1 MNTLRAF
8 VQFPRSSASGG
19 RSSWLWVADSV
30 PSCLASSSGLPRTAH
45 GPSHIPVVRQCPGRF
60 PRFRSGF
67 VPGRPVPPRTP
78 VRRRTRGGGTV
89 HPAIPDLRR
98 TYGSVY
104 ARFTL
109 GSTPVLRFGFVGFA
123 SGLVGIRTG
132 LVRISGFVPDF
143 VPKKSNESPLGAT
156 WGLF

>member
-1 MNTLRAF
+1 MAITSGSVAVPAAAFDSRNPPCRIFHTPLFFAHRALGGD
-8 VQFPRSSASGG
+8 FPAGTG
-19 RSSWLWVADSV
+19 ESWLLYVA
-30 PSCLASSSGLPRTAH
+30 
-45 GPSHIPVVRQCPGRF
+45 
-60 PRFRSGF
+60 
-67 VPGRPVPPRTP
+67 
-78 VRRRTRGGGTV
+78 RGGGTV

-156 WGLF
+156 WGLFWPF